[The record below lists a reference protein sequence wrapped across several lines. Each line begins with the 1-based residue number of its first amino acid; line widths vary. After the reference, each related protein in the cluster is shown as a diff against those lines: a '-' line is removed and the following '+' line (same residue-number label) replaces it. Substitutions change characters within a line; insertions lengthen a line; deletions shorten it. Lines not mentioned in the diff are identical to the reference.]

1 MKITRKRLTEIIKE
15 EIYNEAEVD
24 SPRGRAC
31 QGIEPD
37 TSELSQALSDLQG
50 ARDVISR
57 AYPELLQELD
67 YVITKLK
74 GATTTPSAAIQPY
87 TIYEDDEA

>member
-15 EIYNEAEVD
+15 EIYNEAEAD

-37 TSELSQALSDLQG
+37 TTELSQALSDLRA
-50 ARDVISR
+50 ARDTVAR
-57 AYPELLQELD
+57 AYPELLDELD

-74 GATTTPSAAIQPY
+74 GATMPPSPAIQPY
-87 TIYEDDEA
+87 TMYEDDEV